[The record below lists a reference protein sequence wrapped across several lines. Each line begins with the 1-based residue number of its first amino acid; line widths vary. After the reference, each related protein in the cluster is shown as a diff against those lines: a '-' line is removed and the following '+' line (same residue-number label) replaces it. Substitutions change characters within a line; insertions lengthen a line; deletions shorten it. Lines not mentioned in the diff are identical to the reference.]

1 MNANTSNISE
11 IEAIVVQ
18 ECKLKGYSQKTIDNY
33 LYHIK
38 RFALSGKSP
47 RDFLLAL
54 IEKGN
59 SDETI
64 RSACFA
70 IKFYLNT
77 IKKDSLE
84 TKKSIGFLVPEM
96 QGAFLGIQEVL
107 DNLPNVK
114 REKKLPVILSKEEIE
129 RLISS
134 TKNMN
139 HRLIIQVGYSAGL
152 RISEIINLKWQDID
166 FDRNVIHL
174 KRAKG
179 KKDRIVMLSLKV
191 KENLINLTS
200 NKQGYVFLTNR
211 NGKYTQRTIQK
222 ILENAAKKA
231 GIRKKITP
239 HTLRHSFAT
248 HLLENGTDIRYIRD
262 LLGHSDISTTL
273 IYTKVSNKDIRNIKS
288 PLDD

>member
-1 MNANTSNISE
+1 MDGLDNTETE
-11 IEAIVVQ
+11 IETIVVQ
-18 ECKLKGYSQKTIDNY
+18 ECRLKGYSQKTIDNY
-33 LYHIK
+33 LHHIK

-47 RDFLLAL
+47 REFLLAL
-54 IEKGN
+54 IEKGD
-59 SDETI
+59 SEGTV
-64 RSACFA
+64 RSAGFA

-84 TKKSIGFLVPEM
+84 
-96 QGAFLGIQEVL
+96 IQKVL
-107 DNLPNVK
+107 DNLPNIK

-129 RLISS
+129 SLISA

-152 RISEIINLKWQDID
+152 RISEIINLNWKDID
-166 FDRNVIHL
+166 FDRNIIHL

-191 KENLINLTS
+191 KESLMDLTP
-200 NKQGYVFLTNR
+200 NKEGYVFLTNR
-211 NGKYTQRTIQK
+211 DGKYTQRTIQK
-222 ILENAAKKA
+222 IIQNAAIKI
-231 GIRKKITP
+231 GLRKSISP

-273 IYTKVSNKDIRNIKS
+273 IYTKVSNKNIRNIKS